1 MTVQATYDDVN
12 LVLRLYELRR
22 EPKLRAAREWMAG
35 PFQARTLEELDQL
48 CPPQSENSAYFRM
61 VVSYWEMAASF
72 ITSGVLN
79 KELFFESGG
88 ELLVVWE
95 KIKGLVPALRERY
108 ANPLL
113 YKNLETVA
121 GEYIRWME
129 RRAPG
134 SYEKFAA
141 RLRQRG

>member
-35 PFQARTLEELDQL
+35 SFRARTLEELDAL

-72 ITSGVLN
+72 ITGGVLN
-79 KELFFESGG
+79 KELFFQSGG

-95 KIKGLVPALRERY
+95 KVKDLVPALRERY
-108 ANPLL
+108 GNPLL
-113 YKNLETVA
+113 YCNLEKVA
-121 GEYIRWME
+121 RDYIGWME
-129 RRAPG
+129 REAPG
-134 SYEKFAA
+134 AYERFAA
-141 RLRQRG
+141 RLRPPA